1 MITEYQKHGIL
12 EICQELDEHG
22 VMQTGTELASI
33 LAVTREVMELTITEE
48 DLEEVTNEDIPAIAG
63 ERRDVC

>member
-1 MITEYQKHGIL
+1 MITEYQKHGFL
-12 EICQELDEHG
+12 EICQELEEHG